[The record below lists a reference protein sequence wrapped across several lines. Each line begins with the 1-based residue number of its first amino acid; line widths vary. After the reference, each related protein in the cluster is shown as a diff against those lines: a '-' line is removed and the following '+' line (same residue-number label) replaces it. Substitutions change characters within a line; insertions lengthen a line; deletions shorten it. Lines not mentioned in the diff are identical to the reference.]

1 MIVIISKI
9 YTVLHLYDIIYQTI
23 NWGTIYHFHGMTDH
37 HKNKSRRR
45 FLKRAGA
52 GAIAVGLAGCSG
64 SGGSG
69 SGSGGDGGSDG
80 AGGSDGGSTSESGTG
95 GSTGSADG
103 GRDRFKLGAVTSLS
117 GDLRFGG
124 GVTKRGYDLWADTV
138 NQNGGIEVGGESYD
152 VEIVYA
158 DAQSKPSSGADAA
171 SRMIS
176 NENVD
181 AVLGPY
187 SSNVTLAVC
196 PIMEQN
202 AMPHITGSAESPQI
216 WQQQFEYSFGTIPTV
231 SIIASETGEALL
243 NLDPNAE
250 SVYITGVNEPF
261 SKSTAEAM
269 RTAAENAGVEVLD
282 FQLFPRGADYA
293 NVVSQA
299 KSAEPDLHLHGGH
312 IGSHVNLMNAAEQFD
327 YSPNGFMMHY
337 GVNTGSYKDGT
348 GAGAA
353 HTFGATV
360 WLPSADRSGGA
371 LFDSP
376 SAYADAAQ
384 AAYGSAPDY
393 TQAGSTAAGIVFQ
406 EAFKQLGS
414 APPLSQDDK
423 DELISI
429 LEDIEVNTFYGD
441 VQFETEG
448 EYYHN
453 NVNTTSLLIQLADD
467 GSPKIVGPEGEAVD
481 EATYPIPSWS
491 ER

>member
-1 MIVIISKI
+1 MSEDN
-9 YTVLHLYDIIYQTI
+9 TSE
-23 NWGTIYHFHGMTDH
+23 
-37 HKNKSRRR
+37 SRRR
-45 FLKRAGA
+45 FLKTAGA
-52 GAIAVGLAGCSG
+52 GAIAVGFAGCSG
-64 SGGSG
+64 GGGSSG
-69 SGSGGDGGSDG
+69 SGSP
-80 AGGSDGGSTSESGTG
+80 SESGGGGSSGGDSGSSSGTDTESG
-95 GSTGSADG
+95 GSTGSTGG

-176 NENVD
+176 SENVD

-202 AMPHITGSAESPQI
+202 SMPHITGSAESPQI
-216 WQQQFEYSFGTIPTV
+216 WQQGFEYSFGTIPTV

-299 KSAEPDLHLHGGH
+299 KSAGPDLHLHGGH
-312 IGSHVNLMNAAEQFD
+312 IGSHVNLINAAEQFD

-337 GVNTGSYKDGT
+337 GVNTGSYKDGA

-406 EAFKQLGS
+406 EAFKELGS

-423 DELISI
+423 DELISV
-429 LEDIEVNTFYGD
+429 LEEIEVNTFYGD
-441 VQFETEG
+441 VRFETEG

-453 NVNTTSLLIQLADD
+453 NINTTSLLIQLAED
-467 GSPKIVGPEGEAVD
+467 GSPQIVGPEEQTVG

>member
-1 MIVIISKI
+1 MS
-9 YTVLHLYDIIYQTI
+9 DS
-23 NWGTIYHFHGMTDH
+23 
-37 HKNKSRRR
+37 HKRASRRR
-45 FLKRAGA
+45 FLKTTGA
-52 GAIAVGLAGCSG
+52 GAIVAGLAGCSG
-64 SGGSG
+64 GGGSGGSG
-69 SGSGGDGGSDG
+69 ADSATGTADDSGGGSGGTTGSSGSGDD
-80 AGGSDGGSTSESGTG
+80 
-95 GSTGSADG
+95 
-103 GRDRFKLGAVTSLS
+103 RDRFKLGAVTSLS

-176 NENVD
+176 SENVD

-202 AMPHITGSAESPQI
+202 SMPHITGSAESPQI
-216 WQQQFEYSFGTIPTV
+216 WQKGFEYSFGTIPTV

-243 NLDPNAE
+243 NLDPSAE

-269 RTAAENAGVEVLD
+269 RSAAESAGVEVLD

-299 KSAEPDLHLHGGH
+299 KSADPDLHLHGGH
-312 IGSHVNLMNAAEQFD
+312 IGSHVNLINAAEQFD
-327 YSPNGFMMHY
+327 YSPDGFMFHY
-337 GVNTGSYKDGT
+337 GVNTGSYKDGA
-348 GAGAA
+348 GSGAA

-360 WLPSADRSGGA
+360 WLPGVERSGGV

-393 TQAGSTAAGIVFQ
+393 TQAGSTAAGIVYQ
-406 EAFKQLGS
+406 EAFKQLGA

-429 LEDIEVNTFYGD
+429 LEGIEVNSFYGD
-441 VQFETEG
+441 ITFETEG

-453 NVNTTSLLIQLADD
+453 NINTTPLLIQLAED
-467 GSPKIVGPEGEAVD
+467 GSPGIVGPADEAVS
-481 EATYPIPSWS
+481 EATYPIPTWS